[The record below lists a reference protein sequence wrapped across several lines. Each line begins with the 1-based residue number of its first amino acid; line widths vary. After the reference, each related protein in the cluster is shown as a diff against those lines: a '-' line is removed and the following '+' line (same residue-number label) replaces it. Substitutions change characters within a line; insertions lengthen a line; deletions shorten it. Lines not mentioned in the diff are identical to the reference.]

1 MLLEGN
7 LTRAIALAESG
18 DRRTAARLLAAW
30 VQAHPDSELAWY
42 WLGQCLEDPR
52 QRRQCYERVLALN
65 PAHEAA
71 LRMLI
76 RLENELRPTPPAN
89 YIAENLG
96 VVPPPTVGVR
106 DDLRL
111 AELPPRPAIAR
122 LLKPALA
129 AMLVLVVLVF
139 AWLAL
144 LI

>member
-1 MLLEGN
+1 MLMEGS

-18 DRRTAARLLAAW
+18 DHRTAAGLLAAW
-30 VQAHPDSELAWY
+30 VQAHPESELAWY
-42 WLGQCLEDPR
+42 WLGQCLEDPLK
-52 QRRQCYERVLALN
+52 RRQCYERVLALN

-89 YIAENLG
+89 YLEESLG
-96 VVPPPTVGVR
+96 DVPPPTVGVR
-106 DDLRL
+106 DELR
-111 AELPPRPAIAR
+111 AAQLPAQPLVAR

-129 AMLVLVVLVF
+129 ALVVLIVVVF

-144 LI
+144 LA